1 MGGGT
6 SKVSQSVAGRFEGP
20 GNLRGNPIWFPGRIQ
35 GGVIGRV
42 FQWIAGHTWLVPQT
56 GAELSGRQSLHKS
69 RTGAVASIRRWG
81 WVFACEHGG
90 PERTGPTLAPVVLRI
105 LSFEATSAKDTLKT
119 PCGGLLSPL
128 TGRMGML
135 PSPPQPPHRRAARPG
150 CSVGLLPGERIGKTV
165 QLRCGP
171 AAVTG
176 DCVRE
181 THCQESKVNQS
192 PSILREG
199 AERRQIRKP
208 EDLPRCRFPVRVF
221 RGKDAAAADR
231 DGASRHPAGMVSR
244 TTSPLADARFAPDS
258 QVRGISDCSPGE
270 ELPDASFI
278 SPAAGSLRPD
288 RPVFVRQSFGEFP
301 GWFHSGTLSC

>member
-6 SKVSQSVAGRFEGP
+6 SKVLQSVAGRFEGP

-135 PSPPQPPHRRAARPG
+135 PSPPQSSSP
-150 CSVGLLPGERIGKTV
+150 
-165 QLRCGP
+165 
-171 AAVTG
+171 
-176 DCVRE
+176 
-181 THCQESKVNQS
+181 ESC
-192 PSILREG
+192 
-199 AERRQIRKP
+199 ATW
-208 EDLPRCRFPVRVF
+208 VF
-221 RGKDAAAADR
+221 RRLVAGGKNR
-231 DGASRHPAGMVSR
+231 ENGATPLRSRRCNRGLRPRNPLSGKQGESVTFHPAGRGGTQADPEARRPAQMSVSSAGLSR
-244 TTSPLADARFAPDS
+244 KRRGCSGSGWSVAAPGRDGQPHNIAVGRRALRARLAGTGNLGLFPR
-258 QVRGISDCSPGE
+258 RGI
-270 ELPDASFI
+270 A
-278 SPAAGSLRPD
+278 
-288 RPVFVRQSFGEFP
+288 
-301 GWFHSGTLSC
+301 